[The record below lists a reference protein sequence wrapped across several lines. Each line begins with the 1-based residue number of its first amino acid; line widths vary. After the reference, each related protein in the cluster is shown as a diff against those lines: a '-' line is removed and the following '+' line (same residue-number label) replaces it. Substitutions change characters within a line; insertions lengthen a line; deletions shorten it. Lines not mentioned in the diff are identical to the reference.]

1 MQSQRVRKKAST
13 LDARRKE
20 ERLERAL
27 QSDIRYLKAEAE
39 EERRER
45 AEASAERGG

>member
-1 MQSQRVRKKAST
+1 

-27 QSDIRYLKAEAE
+27 QSDIMHLKAEAE

-45 AEASAERGG
+45 AEASAERAS

>member
-1 MQSQRVRKKAST
+1 M
-13 LDARRKE
+13 E

-27 QSDIRYLKAEAE
+27 QSDIEYLKAEAEE

-45 AEASAERGG
+45 AEASAESAS